1 MKGRHYRTG
10 RPVALRA
17 AGGRIAAAGAGGGRR
32 LVGPG
37 LVDLQVNGFR
47 GLDFNTRPVAA
58 DLAGRVT
65 RELWSEGVTTYL
77 ATVIT
82 NAPEGIE
89 ECARAVARGC
99 ESDPDAGAGIAG
111 IHLEGPFISPE
122 DGPRGAHERAF
133 VRAPDW
139 DLFARWQD
147 ASGGRIRLVT
157 MSPEWPE
164 ATAFIERAVESG
176 VVVSIGHTAAAPERI
191 RDAVKAGAT
200 MSTHLGNGAHLT
212 LPRHPNYVWE
222 QMAQDAL
229 AACVIADGF
238 HLPDAVLKVIL
249 RAKGPRAI
257 LVSDAVYIAGLAPG
271 TYDTHIGGKV
281 VLTPEGKLHLASNPN
296 LLAGSAAMVIR
307 GVEHLA
313 SRGLAALADAW
324 DMASTRAAS
333 AIGHPAARGLRPGAP
348 ADVLVV
354 ERRGDRLSVAE
365 TWKAGRRVYK
375 A

>member
-10 RPVALRA
+10 KPLALRA
-17 AGGRIAAAGAGGGRR
+17 AKGRIASLGGGGGRR

-65 RELWSEGVTTYL
+65 RELWAEGVTTYL
-77 ATVIT
+77 ATIIT
-82 NAPEGIE
+82 NAPEAIE

-99 ESDPDAGAGIAG
+99 ESDPDAQAGIAG
-111 IHLEGPFISPE
+111 IHLEGPFISPD

-133 VRAPDW
+133 VRPPDW
-139 DLFARWQD
+139 DVFARWQD

-157 MSPEWPE
+157 LSPEWPE
-164 ATAFIERAVESG
+164 ATAFIERAVEAG
-176 VVVSIGHTAAAPERI
+176 VVVSIGHTGATPEQI
-191 RDAVKAGAT
+191 RDGVKAGAT

-249 RAKGPRAI
+249 RAKGTRAL

-281 VLTPEGKLHLASNPN
+281 VLTPEGKLHLASTPN
-296 LLAGSAAMVIR
+296 LLAGSATMVIR

-313 SRGLAALADAW
+313 ARGLASLADAW
-324 DMASTRAAS
+324 DMASTRPAA
-333 AIGHPAARGLRPGAP
+333 AIGHPAAKGLRPGSP
-348 ADVLVV
+348 ADVLVLDAK
-354 ERRGDRLSVAE
+354 GDRLSVVE